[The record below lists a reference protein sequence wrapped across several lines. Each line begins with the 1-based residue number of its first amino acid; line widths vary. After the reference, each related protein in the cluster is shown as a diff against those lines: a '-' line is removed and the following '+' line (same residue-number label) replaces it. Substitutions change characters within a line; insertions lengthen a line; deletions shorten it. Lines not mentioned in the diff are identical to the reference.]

1 MAQRYKAGSFSK
13 GVAWW
18 SVLLILLA
26 VAGGVAL
33 FYFNREGN
41 AVAVWYCCVVVSLFL
56 LALIASPSSAV
67 VGEQGVEIRCVLRS
81 EYLSLRDIRSVRL
94 VEWSS
99 LGRVVPMGGVFGF
112 LGYYGRFYSSALH
125 SRVDIFARSR
135 NSLVEVRT
143 KCRCYILSL
152 SEPEE
157 FIDAV
162 DSLRSE
168 AKHFENQTK

>member
-81 EYLSLRDIRSVRL
+81 VYIPPEDVCSVRT

-112 LGYYGRFYSSALH
+112 LGYYGTFYSTS
-125 SRVDIFARSR
+125 SRQRITMFARSR
-135 NSLVEVRT
+135 NSLVELRT
-143 KCRCYILSL
+143 KEHCYILSL
-152 SEPEE
+152 AEAEE